1 MAKKMTP
8 IMEAKLK
15 FEETGLPE
23 DELAYLRLV
32 AEEKPEPK
40 EAKKDDTLVL
50 ADAIIKAVNKSNSAP
65 LRQTKQHL
73 HKLIMCDEVILER
86 SEKDSSRL
94 TLVETIRE
102 GVPVYEKNLPIYNRS
117 ILGQPRAKVL
127 IPQKDKDK
135 FIKSLSG
142 KIDEIKKATKE

>member
-1 MAKKMTP
+1 MTP
-8 IMEAKLK
+8 IMEAKAK

-23 DELAYLRLV
+23 DELVYLRLL

-40 EAKKDDTLVL
+40 ESKKDDTLGL

-86 SEKDSSRL
+86 SEKDSSKL

-102 GVPVYEKNLPIYNRS
+102 GVPVQEKNLPIYNRS

-135 FIKSLSG
+135 FIKGLSG

>member
-8 IMEAKLK
+8 IMEAKVK
-15 FEETGLPE
+15 FEESGLPE
-23 DELAYLRLV
+23 DELVYLRLL
-32 AEEKPEPK
+32 AEDKPAPK
-40 EAKKDDTLVL
+40 EKSEDIMSL
-50 ADAIIKAVNKSNSAP
+50 ADAIIKATNKSNSAP
-65 LRQTKQHL
+65 LRPTKQHL
-73 HKLIMCDEVILER
+73 NKLVMCDEVILER
-86 SEKDSSRL
+86 SEKDSSKL

-142 KIDEIKKATKE
+142 KIDEIKNKKE